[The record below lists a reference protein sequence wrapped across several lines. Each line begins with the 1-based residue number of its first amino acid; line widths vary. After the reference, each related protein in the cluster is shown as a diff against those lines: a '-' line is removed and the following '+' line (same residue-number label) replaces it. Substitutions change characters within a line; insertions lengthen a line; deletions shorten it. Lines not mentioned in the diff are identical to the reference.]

1 MAMRTSL
8 VFDASALLPLVVNRP
23 AQRGAIET
31 AMGADILVPHVADAE
46 VLTSLRNLWLSG
58 QIDQP
63 LLLAAAGELEAMP
76 VPRMGM
82 LGLHQ
87 RVLQLRS
94 HLSTFDATYVALAES
109 LELELVTY
117 DRAQAEAPGI
127 RCDVILLEG

>member
-1 MAMRTSL
+1 MRTSQ
-8 VFDASALLPLVVNRP
+8 VFDASALLPLIVNRP
-23 AQRGAIET
+23 DQRRAIEL
-31 AMGADILVPHVADAE
+31 AVRADILVPHVADAE

-58 QIDQP
+58 QIDQVH
-63 LLLAAAGELEAMP
+63 LMTAAAELEAMP
-76 VPRMGM
+76 VPRFGM

-94 HLSTFDATYVALAES
+94 HLSTFDATYIALAES